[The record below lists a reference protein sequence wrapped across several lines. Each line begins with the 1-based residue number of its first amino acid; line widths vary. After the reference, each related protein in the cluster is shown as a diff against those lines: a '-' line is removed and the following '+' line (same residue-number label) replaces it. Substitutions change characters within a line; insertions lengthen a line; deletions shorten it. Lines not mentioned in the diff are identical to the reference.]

1 MKKGVIIGIIVAI
14 LLAAAAFLIITYSQ
28 KDNSHVVSL
37 PSPAA
42 ESSGGFLGDSV
53 DRIEVTPETV
63 KTVLGTLSRPE
74 SFTRSYT
81 IKSVWSGGQSEEALS
96 YWQSGKNVR
105 LSITKN
111 KTVRNIL
118 VRGSDLYVWYDGSS
132 GIFKSKLS
140 ESAVSGE
147 VDRFSRL
154 ITYEEIKDV
163 PQENIRDAYYIDKA
177 GQPCIYVEYKSGT
190 LNYVNQ
196 LYIAIDTGLL
206 VSASKYDGGK
216 LIYSMDSFSPELSTP
231 SESVFDIP

>member
-1 MKKGVIIGIIVAI
+1 MKKSVIIGIIVVG

-53 DRIEVTPETV
+53 DHIEVTPETV

-74 SFTRSYT
+74 SFARSYT
-81 IKSVWSGGQSEEALS
+81 VKSIWNGGQSEETLS
-96 YWQSGKNVR
+96 YWQSGENIK

-132 GIFKSKLS
+132 GVFKSKLS
-140 ESAVSGE
+140 ESSVSKE

-154 ITYEEIKDV
+154 VAYEDILDI
-163 PQENIRDAYYIDKA
+163 PQEDILDAYYVDQS
-177 GQPCIYVEYKSGT
+177 GQPCIYVKYKSGK
-190 LNYVNQ
+190 LG
-196 LYIAIDTGLL
+196 YIYQANIAVDTGLL
-206 VSASKYDGGK
+206 VSMNKSDKDK
-216 LIYSMDSFSPELSTP
+216 LIYSMDSVSTDLSTP